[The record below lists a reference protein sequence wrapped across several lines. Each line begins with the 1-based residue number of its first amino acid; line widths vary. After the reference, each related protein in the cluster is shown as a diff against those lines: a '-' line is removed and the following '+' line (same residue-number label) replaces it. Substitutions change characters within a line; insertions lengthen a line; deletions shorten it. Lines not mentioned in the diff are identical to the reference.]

1 MKKVLL
7 LVAVVAT
14 VSFAACTNKQ
24 AEAEKAKADSLAAV
38 AKADS
43 IAKAQADSIAA
54 LVPDTTIVENVEVVV
69 K

>member
-24 AEAEKAKADSLAAV
+24 AAAEKAKADSLAAV
-38 AKADS
+38 ALADS
-43 IAKAQADSIAA
+43 LAKAEADSLAA
-54 LVPDTTIVENVEVVV
+54 LVPDTTVVV
-69 K
+69 EETVVE

>member
-7 LVAVVAT
+7 LMAVAAT

-54 LVPDTTIVENVEVVV
+54 LIPDTTVVV
-69 K
+69 EETVVAE

>member
-14 VSFAACTNKQ
+14 VSFVACTNKQ

-43 IAKAQADSIAA
+43 IAKVQADSIAA

>member
-43 IAKAQADSIAA
+43 IAKVQADSIAA

>member
-54 LVPDTTIVENVEVVV
+54 LVPDTTVVENVEVVV